1 MRGSLLLC
9 AAAALCALQQ
19 ASARHRLEPP
29 DGRLLHA
36 GGQEPGCF
44 ESYSAFLGARGPSV
58 KMAYAGLEGL
68 NGTAPGAVPAF
79 FTALASALAADAA
92 PDGAFI
98 ALQLGLQLPLN
109 GQEARVAAGEYDA
122 AIEALRA
129 GLVALQ
135 RPVWLRIGYEFN
147 GQWNNYAPASFVG
160 AFRRVAAA
168 LRADALLN
176 QTVALVWDGSCDTRT
191 DPTPFWPGADV
202 VDWQGIN
209 LFSAGSSPAS
219 ASQRGSCPWYWLQDS
234 LQAGLPLMVGEST
247 PRGLNTSDPAT
258 LGAWH
263 APYAALLQGAPNL
276 KLFSY
281 IDQDWEVAEGGRWRG
296 WGEARVEVAAP
307 ALQAQWRALLGRPA
321 LVNRAQR
328 SALLAVLG
336 LPENVFEADAAQ
348 RAAAGRSS

>member
-1 MRGSLLLC
+1 MRLL
-9 AAAALCALQQ
+9 AALCALQV
-19 ASARHRLEPP
+19 SARTRLEPP

-44 ESYSAFLGARGPSV
+44 ESYSAFLRARGPAV
-58 KMAYAGLEGL
+58 RMAYAGLDAF
-68 NGTAPGAVPAF
+68 NATAPGAVPAW
-79 FTALASALAADAA
+79 FTALASDLAADAA

-98 ALQLGLQLPLN
+98 AVQMGLQLPLH
-109 GQEARVAAGEYDA
+109 GQEARVAAGQYDS

-135 RPVWLRIGYEFN
+135 RPVFLRIGYEFSGPWN
-147 GQWNNYAPASFVG
+147 GYAPSSYVG
-160 AFRRVAAA
+160 AYRRIAAA

-176 QTVALVWDGSCDTRT
+176 QTVALVWDGTCDSAT
-191 DPTPFWPGADV
+191 DPAPFWPGADV

-209 LFSAGSSPAS
+209 LFSGSSSPAS
-219 ASQRGSCPWYWLQDS
+219 ASQRGACPWYWFTDS
-234 LQAGLPLMVGEST
+234 LRAGLPLMIGEST
-247 PRGLNTSDPAT
+247 PRGLNTSDAAT
-258 LGAWH
+258 LAAWH

-281 IDQDWEVAEGGRWRG
+281 IDQDWEVAEGGRWKG

-307 ALQAQWRALLGRPA
+307 ALQAQWRALLARPA

-328 SALLAVLG
+328 SDLLALLG
-336 LPENVFEADAAQ
+336 LPADVFEADAA
-348 RAAAGRSS
+348 RRREGSKH